1 MDNNNSDFN
10 FNGDANLEANGP
22 AHEAEQKTASSDRM
36 SMMKGFGR
44 KGLAPI
50 LEVFTKHQGD
60 LNPYVQSI
68 DKAFSAA
75 ITALNSESAT
85 EADRAVGSWV
95 TQASTWMMSASD
107 RLKSTNPK
115 DLLNFLEEEA
125 RTRPGLM
132 FSVSYVAGLLFGR
145 VGRHVGSQMARSD
158 LTSSP
163 KEFQDSPN
171 IH

>member
-10 FNGDANLEANGP
+10 LNSDVNSEANGP
-22 AHEAEQKTASSDRM
+22 TTEESSTTGSSDRM

-50 LEVFTKHQGD
+50 IEVFTKHQGD
-60 LNPYVQSI
+60 LTPYVQSI
-68 DKAFSAA
+68 DKALSAA

-85 EADRAVGSWV
+85 EADRTVGSWV
-95 TQASTWMMSASD
+95 TQASTWMMSAND

-132 FSVSYVAGLLFGR
+132 FSVSYAAGLLFGR
-145 VGRHVGSQMARSD
+145 VGRHVGSHMTGSHA
-158 LTSSP
+158 TSSP

>member
-10 FNGDANLEANGP
+10 LSGDANLEANGP
-22 AHEAEQKTASSDRM
+22 TNEAEQSIGSTDKM
-36 SMMKGFGR
+36 SMMKDFGR
-44 KGLAPI
+44 KGLGPI

-75 ITALNSESAT
+75 ITALNAEGAT
-85 EADRAVGSWV
+85 EADRTIGSWV

-107 RLKSTNPK
+107 KLKSTNPK

-125 RTRPGLM
+125 RARPGLM

-145 VGRHVGSQMARSD
+145 VGRHVGSQMTGSRV
-158 LTSSP
+158 TSSP